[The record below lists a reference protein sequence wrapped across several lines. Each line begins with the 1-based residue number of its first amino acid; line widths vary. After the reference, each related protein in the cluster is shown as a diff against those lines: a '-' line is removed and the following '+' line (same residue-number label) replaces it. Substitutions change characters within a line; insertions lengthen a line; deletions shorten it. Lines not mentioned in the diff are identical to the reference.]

1 MRGAAALI
9 AASPRFAAAP
19 AADDDD
25 AGEGGSFVATR
36 GAACTVG
43 AAWWTV
49 ERPARSGG
57 VISRAISRLR
67 GISTWGATVTP
78 PRSPILP
85 SPVPRRRASICAIRR
100 TSAHLRHTR
109 MARGSGTTG
118 PMHVGGRRR
127 AAGSGPA
134 KKLPAGEPRS
144 GEAGGPSAPPEVSH
158 ASRLNNSCE
167 GASREERWGV
177 AAVRSA
183 SAPGFARVQFPLE
196 LGPLLLGRQVLAL
209 LHGDRRAEP
218 LHL

>member
-1 MRGAAALI
+1 MGGDGDAAEIGSPPI
-9 AASPRFAAAP
+9 ACSAAEGFHLCDPTHLGTP
-19 AADDDD
+19 AAHTYGAGQWHNGAD
-25 AGEGGSFVATR
+25 A
-36 GAACTVG
+36 C
-43 AAWWTV
+43 
-49 ERPARSGG
+49 
-57 VISRAISRLR
+57 
-67 GISTWGATVTP
+67 
-78 PRSPILP
+78 
-85 SPVPRRRASICAIRR
+85 
-100 TSAHLRHTR
+100 
-109 MARGSGTTG
+109 
-118 PMHVGGRRR
+118 GGRRR

-218 LHL
+218 LHLWYVDGRRRERGCVAGDGRRWRMRTSSSEGPAEAPRFWSIRESFEVVS

>member
-1 MRGAAALI
+1 MGGDGDAAEI
-9 AASPRFAAAP
+9 ASPPIARPAAERFHLCDPTHLGAP
-19 AADDDD
+19 AAHTYGAGQWHNGAD
-25 AGEGGSFVATR
+25 A
-36 GAACTVG
+36 C
-43 AAWWTV
+43 
-49 ERPARSGG
+49 
-57 VISRAISRLR
+57 
-67 GISTWGATVTP
+67 
-78 PRSPILP
+78 
-85 SPVPRRRASICAIRR
+85 
-100 TSAHLRHTR
+100 
-109 MARGSGTTG
+109 
-118 PMHVGGRRR
+118 GGRRR

-134 KKLPAGEPRS
+134 KKLPAGKPRS
-144 GEAGGPSAPPEVSH
+144 GEAGSPSAPPEVSH